1 MATLKEK
8 EQLAQDILVAKQ
20 KLDDTMQ
27 GINRAKLEK
36 EQADSDAKEAIK
48 QAKIA
53 QSELDV
59 IKDLSKKEKEAF
71 ENQKQLQGEE
81 LSELKLKNQE
91 EKQKLR
97 VIKDDILANS
107 QKLEEEKLTT
117 SSALELLKKQHQIEA
132 KKLQDDITSLEEKKQ
147 SILSSI
153 EL

>member
-8 EQLAQDILVAKQ
+8 EQLPQDILVAKQ

-36 EQADSDAKEAIK
+36 EQADGDAKEAIK

-81 LSELKLKNQE
+81 LSEIKLKNQE

-97 VIKDDILANS
+97 VIKDDILTNS
-107 QKLEEEKLTT
+107 QKLEEEKLKT